1 MISFNLNNKI
11 PISLYLPMLGILLV
25 GVAFCSSLIVSQ
37 KYILLAVLLVLV
49 IYLKLSLRL
58 KMVLLLLGCF
68 YPLSFGNVGQIQIFL
83 WVEWM
88 GPLVASILFYHIVSD
103 KKSILP
109 KKCLPAISAIFVLM
123 VWAAI
128 NYMRHP
134 VLAEKLMDV
143 TEDAGG
149 LRSYFTIFVG
159 VCVFFSALWYSRY
172 GGEAEAIWHKALWV
186 LLLFSLFI
194 GVLRAF
200 SYFLS
205 FDIPFVYGNFR
216 WYYMAFSFSLYGG
229 EAYRIGGLSSS
240 GTVGIAALLALRTG
254 KRFKVMDVFLF
265 ICFGMI
271 LFLSGGRAATLGMLV
286 AFSFYCFITGFKR
299 LGFIIAGIILFLC
312 VVWLLIN
319 AGVLSGQINRL
330 FDLEGGFREREKY
343 RYLTYQLMW
352 EQFLV
357 NPVFG
362 RGIGYFGK
370 GLDNVSAF
378 VFNQLKK
385 GGHSSYMSILCIF
398 GLGGAYFLGTMIIST
413 FANGVR
419 LLKNKIIS
427 KDLSTGERAM
437 TIFSLFVVIHNSIE
451 YIVGGNGYSDMKL
464 YMLAGVMTG
473 LYSRGRT
480 EYKKT

>member
-1 MISFNLNNKI
+1 
-11 PISLYLPMLGILLV
+11 
-25 GVAFCSSLIVSQ
+25 
-37 KYILLAVLLVLV
+37 
-49 IYLKLSLRL
+49 
-58 KMVLLLLGCF
+58 
-68 YPLSFGNVGQIQIFL
+68 
-83 WVEWM
+83 
-88 GPLVASILFYHIVSD
+88 
-103 KKSILP
+103 
-109 KKCLPAISAIFVLM
+109 
-123 VWAAI
+123 
-128 NYMRHP
+128 
-134 VLAEKLMDV
+134 
-143 TEDAGG
+143 
-149 LRSYFTIFVG
+149 
-159 VCVFFSALWYSRY
+159 
-172 GGEAEAIWHKALWV
+172 
-186 LLLFSLFI
+186 
-194 GVLRAF
+194 
-200 SYFLS
+200 
-205 FDIPFVYGNFR
+205 
-216 WYYMAFSFSLYGG
+216 
-229 EAYRIGGLSSS
+229 
-240 GTVGIAALLALRTG
+240 
-254 KRFKVMDVFLF
+254 
-265 ICFGMI
+265 MI

-286 AFSFYCFITGFKR
+286 AFSFYCFITGIKR
-299 LGFIIAGIILFLC
+299 LGFIISGIILFLC

-352 EQFLV
+352 EQFLA

-413 FANGVR
+413 FVNGVR
-419 LLKNKIIS
+419 LLKDKIIS

-437 TIFSLFVVIHNSIE
+437 TIFALFVVIHNSIE

-473 LYSRGRT
+473 LYSRRRT